1 MAGFSS
7 LGRLFESFDKNQ
19 PQFCVLSPV
28 PASNG
33 LFWHEK
39 AFATLQGQ
47 VNYRITRWSVPK
59 SRSAHWALNRSVC
72 SQVENK
78 LTEEDSKYAQR

>member
-39 AFATLQGQ
+39 AFATLQGICNAAAVSELSHHAMECPQ
-47 VNYRITRWSVPK
+47 ISICSLGTESISVFAG
-59 SRSAHWALNRSVC
+59 RE
-72 SQVENK
+72 Q
-78 LTEEDSKYAQR
+78 TD